1 VLALA
6 VILGAGHKHDSHRP
20 LSRVFLGGLL
30 VGAGKELVD
39 LRLGTCRRSGGLVRV
54 DGHPIRF
61 FRVGENGRQSHE

>member
-30 VGAGKELVD
+30 VGACKELVD
-39 LRLGTCRRSGGLVRV
+39 LRLGTCRRSGGLVRI
-54 DGHPIRF
+54 DRHPKCLF
-61 FRVGENGRQSHE
+61 GLGENRHETHE